1 LISHGQSLRRIFL
14 QRRFGTKP
22 RQLAIILANPAKSN
36 SKISDNYF
44 ITLKLRNLSMALELQ
59 VASIVCDGCVNT
71 VTQAIQSVDNAASVA
86 VDLAS
91 KIVSVSDNTADRETI
106 IAAIAATGHTVS

>member
-1 LISHGQSLRRIFL
+1 L
-14 QRRFGTKP
+14 QRISGTKP

-36 SKISDNYF
+36 SKISDNHS
-44 ITLKLRNLSMALELQ
+44 ITLKLRNLSRNLSMALELQ
-59 VASIVCDGCVNT
+59 VASIVCEGCVNT